1 MFILR
6 QINDMIMSKDGQKLY
21 VKIQYLAM
29 TNHLSYIGVDRS
41 FLRLIERAVQY
52 LRGLFYLMR

>member
-29 TNHLSYIGVDRS
+29 TKHLSYIGVDRS
-41 FLRLIERAVQY
+41 FLRLIERAV
-52 LRGLFYLMR
+52 